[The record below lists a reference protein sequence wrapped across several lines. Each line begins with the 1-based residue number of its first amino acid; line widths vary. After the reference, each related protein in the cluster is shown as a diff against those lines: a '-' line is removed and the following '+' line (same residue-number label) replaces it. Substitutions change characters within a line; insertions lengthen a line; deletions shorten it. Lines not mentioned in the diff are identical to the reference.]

1 MIKEDLLALNMP
13 TVSISLTENAYKLF
27 TEWER
32 GKRSARCSAAICLW
46 NAQVLEA
53 KYTKEA
59 EE

>member
-1 MIKEDLLALNMP
+1 MP
-13 TVSISLTENAYKLF
+13 TVSINLTDNAYQLYRAWK
-27 TEWER
+27 E
-32 GKRSARCSAAICLW
+32 KRLGSDRVSAAIMLW